1 MVDQNIQNMLITSI
15 ADLDGDRALAL
26 VRHAISDGDD
36 PMLLL
41 SNCQEGMRQVGQR
54 YAERKYYLSGLIMGG
69 EIFAEMMALIRPIV
83 EAKISGDDSG
93 KVLLG
98 TVANDIHDLGKN
110 IVNLLFTCH
119 KFTVYDL
126 GVDVSP
132 EEFVKQAREIQPDL
146 IGLSGL
152 ITSAYDSMRDTIN
165 LLHANGFH
173 VPIIIGGSQIDDDV
187 CRYTSADYWVTDA
200 NEGLKLCKQ
209 LLAKSARHDVE

>member
-1 MVDQNIQNMLITSI
+1 MADQNLQNMLITSI

-26 VRHAISDGDD
+26 VRNAISDGDD

-69 EIFAEMMALIRPIV
+69 EIFSEMMALIRPIV

-93 KVLLG
+93 KILLG

-165 LLHANGFH
+165 LLHTNGFH

-209 LLAKSARHDVE
+209 LLAKSARPDVE